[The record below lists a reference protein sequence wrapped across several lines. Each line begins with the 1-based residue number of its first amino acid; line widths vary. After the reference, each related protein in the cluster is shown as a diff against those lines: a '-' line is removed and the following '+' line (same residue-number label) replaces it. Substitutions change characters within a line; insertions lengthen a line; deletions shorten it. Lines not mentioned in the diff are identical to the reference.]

1 MPLRRQL
8 ATDIKRLWLVRNLLE
23 QRRKLPREQ
32 LAYMVRHCNLLYMLD
47 IKFIR
52 ENADLITAGA
62 KKKHLTIDISKLL
75 TVDDKRRNILTEV
88 ENMRAKQNDTND
100 AVVKANPGE
109 RVDLIAQMK
118 RLKENLQKKEKEFA
132 EVDHEWQLL
141 MVQVPNLPDLSV
153 PEGASDADNVEVRV
167 WGEKPDIANPKS
179 HIELMQNLG
188 MADFERGTKVA
199 GFRGYFLKGDGAL
212 LNYAVWQFVMEY
224 FVKKGG
230 FVPMLVP
237 SLVKRVAFLGTG
249 YLPQGEEDLYK
260 TQDSDFL
267 AGTGEVATMAYYMN
281 ETLDIKELPLK
292 MLAFSPCFRREAG
305 SHGKDTKGLM
315 RVHEFFKFEQVVLCE
330 ASHEES
336 VRLHEELTVNA
347 EELLQRLALP
357 YRVVLNCGGD
367 LGLGQVKKYD
377 IEAWVPSEE
386 RYRETHSSSYFHD
399 FQTRR
404 LNIRYRDASGAL
416 HYAHSLNNTALATP
430 RILISIIENN
440 QREDGS
446 ITVPEVL
453 RSYMGKE
460 VIGPAA

>member
-1 MPLRRQL
+1 
-8 ATDIKRLWLVRNLLE
+8 
-23 QRRKLPREQ
+23 
-32 LAYMVRHCNLLYMLD
+32 MLD

-52 ENADLITAGA
+52 ENADLISAGA

-75 TVDDKRRNILTEV
+75 AVDDKRRNVLTEG
-88 ENMRAKQNDTND
+88 ENMRAKQNETND
-100 AVVKANPGE
+100 AVVNANPGE

-132 EVDHEWQLL
+132 DVDHEWQLL

-153 PEGASDADNVEVRV
+153 PDGESDAGNVEVRV
-167 WGEKPDIANPKS
+167 WGSKPAITNPRS
-179 HIELMQNLG
+179 HVDLMQALG
-188 MADFERGTKVA
+188 MADFERGTKVS
-199 GFRGYFLKGDGAL
+199 GFRGYILKGDGAL
-212 LNYAVWQFVMEY
+212 LNYAVWNFVMDH

-230 FVPMLVP
+230 FTPMLVP

-260 TQDSDFL
+260 TQDGDFL
-267 AGTGEVATMAYYMN
+267 AGTGEVATMAYHMN
-281 ETLDIKELPLK
+281 ETLDKKDLPLK
-292 MLAFSPCFRREAG
+292 YVSFSPCFRREAG

-336 VRLHEELTVNA
+336 VRLHEELTKNA
-347 EELLQRLALP
+347 EELLQALNLP
-357 YRVVLNCGGD
+357 YHVVINCGGD

-377 IEAWVPSEE
+377 IETWVPSEGK
-386 RYRETHSSSYFHD
+386 YRETHSSSYFHD

-404 LNIRYRDASGAL
+404 LNIRYRDDAGAMQ
-416 HYAHSLNNTALATP
+416 YAHSLNNTALATP

-440 QREDGS
+440 QNEDGS

-453 RSYMGKE
+453 RPYLGKDK
-460 VIGPAA
+460 ISK